1 MSLFR
6 CCTGAKKKKTLL
18 PPLTLEKPEE
28 KKLPD
33 FQPPKKPT
41 NLTLEIDLEKNI
53 PPV

>member
-1 MSLFR
+1 MFR

-33 FQPPKKPT
+33 VLPMKKPT
-41 NLTLEIDLEKNI
+41 TLTLEIDSEKSI
-53 PPV
+53 PAV